1 MQIVCPKCL
10 TKNRVPAEKQ
20 HEDPRCGE
28 CGAAILDPHPVPLDD
43 QSFER
48 YIAGME
54 MPVLVDYWAD
64 WCGPCRMMAPQFEA
78 AAQELREVR
87 FAKVDTDASPQ
98 TSTKGNIRNIP
109 TLVLYR
115 GGQELAR
122 KSGAMMSRDLVAW
135 VKSVL

>member
-10 TKNRVPAEKQ
+10 TKNRLPAERL

-28 CGAAILDPHPVPLDD
+28 CGGALLDPHPVALDE

-48 YIAGME
+48 FIAGMD
-54 MPVLVDYWAD
+54 MPVLVDYWAE

-78 AAQELREVR
+78 AAKELGDVR
-87 FAKVDTDASPQ
+87 FAKVDTDASPRISQ
-98 TSTKGNIRNIP
+98 SAQIRNIP

-115 GGQELAR
+115 GGQEVAR
-122 KSGAMMSRDLVAW
+122 KSGAMMSRELVSW